1 MAHSDQQVYRLPRLV
16 RSLAAAACAVA
27 VIGAFHVWSTAF
39 FAKQRQPAQPADSQV
54 DASATESLF
63 SVIAAEKVAAR
74 EAQASI
80 LATPTV
86 TLPGDIRDLVEL
98 GEFQRARSLL
108 LEQATEAVVAEDD
121 ATLAQT
127 LSVLG
132 EVSILEEDIDTAEV
146 YLTEALE
153 VFQQLD
159 DEVAEASVY
168 MQFGRLHVL
177 SRQRARRASS
187 AYDSLLIA
195 RWKISKGQFYSAEP
209 DLYRIAESNLN
220 LKRFGAAASAYETL
234 FRGYMEVGDQYQA
247 QQAGIEAMK
256 LHASAGRMFD
266 AEALQ
271 QRMLVHGIDASV
283 FEALAPELEALTTE
297 FENSVKAI
305 GTARDQAL
313 LYNQLQARGDVINAW
328 RFRQQAS
335 ASLAKATER
344 AQYRSQPDVL
354 AELYRSNTSMEDAHD
369 SLQKARELYQ
379 QYGIDTTNLQDLQ
392 TQIY

>member
-1 MAHSDQQVYRLPRLV
+1 MSHSSRQVYRLPRLV
-16 RSLAAAACAVA
+16 RSLAAAAFAVA
-27 VIGAFHVWSTAF
+27 VIGAFHVWSTTF
-39 FAKQRQPAQPADSQV
+39 FSKHQVVQPAESGAE
-54 DASATESLF
+54 ATATESPF
-63 SVIAAEKVAAR
+63 SVVAAEKVAAR

-80 LATPTV
+80 LAMPTV
-86 TLPGDIRDLVEL
+86 TLPEEISDLVEL

-108 LEQATEAVVAEDD
+108 LEQAIDAVIAEHDT
-121 ATLAQT
+121 TLAQT
-127 LSVLG
+127 LAVLG
-132 EVSILEEDIDTAEV
+132 EVSILEQDIDTAEV
-146 YLTEALE
+146 YLNEALE
-153 VFQQLD
+153 VFQQLA
-159 DEVAEASVY
+159 DEVGEAGVY

-177 SRQRARRASS
+177 SRQRARRASR

-195 RWKISKGQFYSAEP
+195 RWKISKGRFYSAEP
-209 DLYRIAESNLN
+209 DLYRIAESNLK

-247 QQAGIEAMK
+247 QQAGIEAIK

-266 AEALQ
+266 ADALQ
-271 QRMLVHGIDASV
+271 QRMLVHGIDTSV

-313 LYNQLQARGDVINAW
+313 LYHQLQARGDVVSAW

-335 ASLAKATER
+335 ASLAKVTER

-354 AELYRSNTSMEDAHD
+354 AELYRSNTSMEDAQN
-369 SLQKARELYQ
+369 SLQKAQELYQ
-379 QYGIDTTNLQDLQ
+379 QYGIDTTSLHDLQ
-392 TQIY
+392 MQIY